1 MAAAAAAPELSFG
14 APPVVEALRVVD
26 GWCSLRRRDAT
37 LDGSLPLRVV
47 QGCQPMLDGT
57 AYGIQVALHTPLRAL
72 RRWGRWKVNEL
83 PLGLRVERWGLETPG
98 ARDGAALRRA
108 EAQARGALPALV
120 ARGTLGA
127 EAAAA
132 LSLVEIVRARTT
144 SVVRLW
150 TGYLVR
156 VAPAARLVAL
166 RASPRRCVD
175 LDLRPAPLDAHL
187 GWTPL
192 VLDLE
197 LRPGAEEVIV
207 EGEVATLG
215 VLPPS
220 VPAQELAL
228 DEAPELARALLEF
241 YDPAYFEAKR
251 RGEVTRSYRR
261 LPTSPAGDEAP
272 SVRVARGG
280 PAELSVETLGESGIT
295 ALAHRCAVDLTVR
308 FDGQRVRLEA
318 DDAALR
324 RRAREIEAAW
334 AFAAS
339 PDDPACRGALL
350 YLTRYMTP
358 HPFGEPHF
366 FVKPSALVQTPAGWS
381 TLVEGVAVDGVGETL
396 RGVVR
401 TDAFHALPAVFALPA
416 GGAKGRL
423 RRGQLLA
430 RLMPT
435 PRAWTA
441 PTLDERAF
449 ALTDA
454 VEAAR

>member
-1 MAAAAAAPELSFG
+1 M
-14 APPVVEALRVVD
+14 VEALRVVD

-37 LDGSLPLRVV
+37 LDGSLPLRVA
-47 QGCQPMLDGT
+47 QGCEPMLEGA
-57 AYGIQVALHTPLRAL
+57 AYGLQVALHTPLRAL

-98 ARDGAALRRA
+98 GRDGAALRRA
-108 EAQARGALPALV
+108 EAQARAALPALV
-120 ARGTLGA
+120 ARGVVGA
-127 EAAAA
+127 EAAAG
-132 LSLVEIVRARTT
+132 LSLVEVVRSPTT
-144 SVVRLW
+144 WVVRLW

-156 VAPAARLVAL
+156 VSPAARLVAL

-175 LDLRPAPLDAHL
+175 LDLSPAALDAHL

-197 LRPGAEEVIV
+197 LRRGAEEVIV

-220 VPAQELAL
+220 VPAREVTL
-228 DEAPELARALLEF
+228 DEAPDLARALLAF
-241 YDPAYFEAKR
+241 YDPEYFEAKR

-261 LPTSPAGDEAP
+261 LPKAPAGDGAP
-272 SVRVARGG
+272 WVRVARGG
-280 PAELSVETLGESGIT
+280 PAELSVEPLEGAGVT
-295 ALAHRCAVDLTVR
+295 ALAHRCAVDLAVR

-318 DDAALR
+318 DDAALQ
-324 RRAREIEAAW
+324 RRARAIEAAW
-334 AFAAS
+334 SFVAS

-366 FVKPSALVQTPAGWS
+366 FVKPCALVQTPPGWS
-381 TLVEGVAVDGVGETL
+381 TLVEGVGVEGVGDTL

-401 TDAFHALPAVFALPA
+401 TDAFHALPAVFALPT
-416 GGAKGRL
+416 GASKARL

-430 RLMPT
+430 RLIPT

-449 ALTDA
+449 ALTGALDA
-454 VEAAR
+454 TR